1 MGFGARRLIVVGL
14 GKARHDSSVAV
25 SINGKLKY
33 AKYERDV
40 GIKHGIAPESWFY
53 KKLSEWGIENPD
65 LIVETDGGLCSHH
78 DVHRLPLNGDLCYL
92 RRDGIYILDHHTAHA
107 YSQNSYPQSVVIDGR
122 GSDRHTMMVSVG
134 EKILRSREYSP
145 GTMFCDMGSMMG
157 IGGLPKNGDETDLA
171 GKVMGFA
178 SYGTPDLKIV
188 NEIDGENLLTQ
199 VGSYLYFG
207 FPDKSPENA
216 EWQNAVA
223 TTNEICYKIIEKI
236 FDNNIDM
243 SLPVSYSGGCALNVD
258 WNARLLKRGY
268 QLHIE
273 PHVYDGGLSIG
284 CVNWGCEVLGI
295 PRPTAD
301 NFPYIQTDQAP
312 ESKPTDETIQKVVE
326 LLAKGKIVG
335 WYQGHGEI
343 GPRALGNRSILMRP
357 DLKDGKDIINSKIK
371 HREWWR
377 PFGASVKQDKASDYF
392 DIDNSPYMMY
402 TSQVLQKG
410 LDSITHVD
418 GTCRHQTVTPKQN
431 ETFYRLLDAF
441 EEKTGLSVLLNTSLN
456 LGGKPIAGTMADA
469 IELFQT
475 TEMDALCLGNH
486 LLLK

>member
-1 MGFGARRLIVVGL
+1 MGLGERRLIVVGL
-14 GKARHDSSVAV
+14 GKARHDSSVAA

-65 LIVETDGGLCSHH
+65 LIVETDGGVCSHH
-78 DVHRLPLNGDLCYL
+78 GVPRLPWGGEIWYV
-92 RRDGIYILDHHTAHA
+92 RRDGIYVLDHHTAHTL
-107 YSQNSYPQSVVIDGR
+107 SQEVCPQNIVIDGK
-122 GSDRHTMMVSVG
+122 GSDNHTMMISNQ
-134 EKILRSREYSP
+134 EHCLRSKEFSP
-145 GTMFCDMGSMMG
+145 GHMFHILGSMMN
-157 IGGLPKNGDETDLA
+157 LKVPDCGDDLDVA
-171 GKVMGFA
+171 GKIMGFA
-178 SYGTPDLKIV
+178 SYGTPDLKMV
-188 NEIDGENLLTQ
+188 KEIDGANAFEFIQ
-199 VGSYLYFG
+199 SYLHFG
-207 FPDKSPENA
+207 FPCKDAKNVD
-216 EWQNAVA
+216 WQNAVS
-223 TTNEICYKIIEKI
+223 TVNELCFRLIEKK
-236 FDNNIDM
+236 FDDNFDIN
-243 SLPVSYSGGCALNVD
+243 LPISYSGGCALNVD
-258 WNARLLKRGY
+258 WNARLLKKGY
-268 QLHIE
+268 QLKIE

-284 CVNWGCEVLGI
+284 CVNAGCDLLGV
-295 PRPTAD
+295 PRPIVE
-301 NFPYIQTDQAP
+301 NFPYIQDDQAP
-312 ESKPTDETIQKVVE
+312 ETKPTDETIQKVVE

-402 TSQVLQKG
+402 TSQVIQKG
-410 LDSITHVD
+410 LDSITHID
-418 GTCRHQTVTPKQN
+418 GTCRHQTVTPEQN

-456 LGGKPIAGTMADA
+456 LGGKPIAGTIAEA